1 MPSSPPTHQ
10 LDPFDLL
17 TNIPSES
24 ALPYRSSKVSQPRKR
39 YGFPS
44 HSYMTVTLSSIS
56 ILTLFKLAMEH
67 NC

>member
-1 MPSSPPTHQ
+1 MPSSRPTHQ

-17 TNIPSES
+17 ANIPSEPTP
-24 ALPYRSSKVSQPRKR
+24 PYRSSKVSQPRNR

-56 ILTLFKLAMEH
+56 ILTLYKLAMQH